1 MIPDE
6 QNFKDEFD
14 ELILGFLEWLSKLIR
29 FKDAN
34 NFISHN
40 KESPDSLW
48 PALSCNISTWAT
60 L

>member
-40 KESPDSLW
+40 KESPDSL
-48 PALSCNISTWAT
+48 
-60 L
+60 